1 MPRRHAFPLPGRG
14 SLAVLRRQFL
24 AWRKAAVTT
33 MLGDLLDPLIMLLAL
48 GYGLGGLLPP
58 LQGVSYITYIA
69 GGLACMSALWAAT
82 FECTFSTYSRLRVQR
97 IWDALLN
104 TPLDLDEILWAE
116 LAWGTLK
123 ALKSGV
129 FILLVVVALDISRQ
143 PHLLLAPAVLA
154 LAGLAF
160 TALALCFTAVA
171 RSYDFFIYYF
181 TLLVTPMVFLSGV
194 FFPIGQLPGWL
205 ATAVSLLPLVPTV
218 ELVRPLLLGQW
229 PAHAGLWLAQLALTA
244 AVATWL
250 MAVLMRRRLLR

>member
-1 MPRRHAFPLPGRG
+1 MAGNRRFPRPGRG
-14 SLAVLRRQFL
+14 SVAGLRRQFL

-33 MLGDLLDPLIMLLAL
+33 MLGDLVDPLIMLLAL
-48 GYGLGGLLPP
+48 GYGLGGLLPAVA
-58 LQGVSYITYIA
+58 GVSYITWIA
-69 GGLACMSALWAAT
+69 GGLVCMSALWAAT
-82 FECTFSTYSRLRVQR
+82 FECTFSSYTRLRVQR
-97 IWDALLN
+97 IWDALLT
-104 TPLDLDEILWAE
+104 TPLDLDQVLWAE

-143 PHLLLAPAVLA
+143 PQMLLVPLVLV
-154 LAGLAF
+154 LAGLTF
-160 TALALCFTAVA
+160 TALALCFTALA

-194 FFPIGQLPGWL
+194 FFPMEQLPAWL
-205 ATAVSLLPLVPTV
+205 AAAVSVLPLTPAV

-244 AVATWL
+244 TAAIWL
-250 MAVLMRRRLLR
+250 MALLMRRRLLR